1 MIYDYYEV
9 PNEDEENVSLV
20 IILMAMVISIVL
32 LPLLIFK
39 FIFNLKNDVL
49 TLSAMT
55 LTSKNTL
62 ILRRKND

>member
-20 IILMAMVISIVL
+20 IILMAMIISIVL

-39 FIFNLKNDVL
+39 FIFNLKKWCPNFVCYDI
-49 TLSAMT
+49 
-55 LTSKNTL
+55 N
-62 ILRRKND
+62 

>member
-20 IILMAMVISIVL
+20 IILMAMIISIVL

-39 FIFNLKNDVL
+39 FIFNLK
-49 TLSAMT
+49 
-55 LTSKNTL
+55 K
-62 ILRRKND
+62 

>member
-9 PNEDEENVSLV
+9 PNEDEENVPLV

-39 FIFNLKNDVL
+39 FIFNLK
-49 TLSAMT
+49 
-55 LTSKNTL
+55 K
-62 ILRRKND
+62 